1 MSFESST
8 AKPPHKN
15 EHLKA
20 SSDFLRGNILR
31 DLADRGVMS
40 VLIEGGGHSWGAGVQ
55 DQTLPFSFAMVGEMF
70 SQAAAKKQGL
80 GELKDSLG
88 GKADGEDKSKADSD
102 K

>member
-1 MSFESST
+1 
-8 AKPPHKN
+8 
-15 EHLKA
+15 
-20 SSDFLRGNILR
+20 
-31 DLADRGVMS
+31 
-40 VLIEGGGHSWGAGVQ
+40 
-55 DQTLPFSFAMVGEMF
+55 MVGEMF